1 MKEGKKYRRNSIIRA
16 EKYQAAYFG
25 YPSLGIFAWIMPL
38 KMLRRYM
45 EKRFFEQPEKQQHR
59 YERMTIQNKRRRERF
74 IKKVS
79 TTT

>member
-25 YPSLGIFAWIMPL
+25 YPSLGLLAWIMPL
-38 KMLRRYM
+38 KKLRSYM

-59 YERMTIQNKRRRERF
+59 FERMTVMNKRRRERM
-74 IKKVS
+74 IRRATGK
-79 TTT
+79 